1 MSWFRRPRQ
10 VAPPEA
16 PGPGSFS
23 LPEAQQSAVRTLR
36 NPKAKEQMHSVQ
48 KSLCALLVLTAS
60 LAFLYIHVWSPKP
73 YNTVNLRHRPDQSP
87 EQLLKDHLPLS
98 NKKYA
103 HIAFRVKEE
112 IFELLPKNSCKCTVE
127 PSMNLP
133 FQRQLFGQVYFLD
146 FATSFNPSELP
157 DINSKRAREYRNYWQ
172 RSRSPADQLLIVRAN
187 SPLEYPSQGVE
198 VRPLQTI
205 LIPGLSLQA
214 ADRALYRIN
223 LSATMGTFDV
233 AAEVEGV
240 KMEGE
245 GEMHLTLSGP
255 HLDNINR
262 QMQFIT
268 YTNTL
273 FHPNTA
279 DTVQFSTDGHQAV
292 FSIRIRHA
300 PTPRLYNPGSSSGG
314 GGGEYNISALVTIA
328 TKTFLRYDKLRI
340 MIDSVRKFY
349 PTVTII
355 IADDSQ
361 TPERVEG
368 PHIEQYF
375 MPFGKGWFAGRNLA
389 VSQVTT
395 KYVLWVDDDFIFT
408 PRTKVENL
416 VDVLEKTS
424 LDLVGGAVREITGYT
439 ATYRQQISVQPGN
452 EDGDCLRT
460 RQGYHHV
467 IEGFP
472 SCVVTDGVI
481 NFFLARTEKV
491 LQAGFDPRLS
501 RIGHLEFF
509 IDGLGMLHV
518 GSCSNV
524 VVDHASKIKLP
535 WLRTDSEKQYAKFR
549 YPNSSDNSILTKQR
563 LFYFK
568 NRFKC
573 MTGN

>member
-1 MSWFRRPRQ
+1 MR
-10 VAPPEA
+10 
-16 PGPGSFS
+16 
-23 LPEAQQSAVRTLR
+23 
-36 NPKAKEQMHSVQ
+36 SVQ

-60 LAFLYIHVWSPKP
+60 LAFLYLHVWSPKP
-73 YNTVNLRHRPDQSP
+73 YSVVDVRNRPDQMPS
-87 EQLLKDHLPLS
+87 QLLKDHLPLPD
-98 NKKYA
+98 KKYA
-103 HIAFRVKEE
+103 HIAFRIKEE
-112 IFELLPKNSCKCTVE
+112 IVELLPKNFCKCEVE
-127 PSMNLP
+127 ASLNLP
-133 FQRQLFGQVYFLD
+133 FQRQLFGQVYSLD
-146 FATSFNPSELP
+146 FATAFNPSELP
-157 DINSKRAREYRNYWQ
+157 DVNIKRAQEYRSYRR
-172 RSRSPADQLLIVRAN
+172 RSHSPADQLLIVRAN
-187 SPLEYPSQGVE
+187 SPLEYPVQGVE
-198 VRPLQTI
+198 VQPLRTI

-214 ADRALYRIN
+214 VDRALYRVD

-233 AAEVEGV
+233 AAEVEEV
-240 KMEGE
+240 KVEGE
-245 GEMHLTLSGP
+245 GEMRLSLSGP
-255 HLDNINR
+255 HLDNVNR

-279 DTVQFSTDGHQAV
+279 DTVQFSTDGHRAT
-292 FSIRIRHA
+292 FIIRIRHA
-300 PTPRLYNPGSSSGG
+300 PTPRLYHPGSSSGG
-314 GGGEYNISALVTIA
+314 AGEEYNVSALVTIA
-328 TKTFLRYDKLRI
+328 TKTFLRYDKLRT

-361 TPERVEG
+361 NPERVEG

-389 VSQVTT
+389 ISQVTT

-408 PRTKVENL
+408 PRTKVEKL

-439 ATYRQQISVQPGN
+439 TTYRQQISVQPGN

-481 NFFLARTEKV
+481 NFFLARTDKV
-491 LQAGFDPRLS
+491 LQVGFDPRLS
-501 RIGHLEFF
+501 RVAHLEFF
-509 IDGLGMLHV
+509 IDGLGVLHV

-535 WLRTDSEKQYAKFR
+535 WLKTDSEKQYAKFR
-549 YPNSSDNSILTKQR
+549 YPNSSDNSMTTKHS

-568 NRFKC
+568 NHFKC

>member
-1 MSWFRRPRQ
+1 M
-10 VAPPEA
+10 
-16 PGPGSFS
+16 
-23 LPEAQQSAVRTLR
+23 LL
-36 NPKAKEQMHSVQ
+36 VQ
-48 KSLCALLVLTAS
+48 KSFCVLLVLMAFVG
-60 LAFLYIHVWSPKP
+60 FLYLHVWSPKP
-73 YNTVNLRHRPDQSP
+73 YSTVDLRSRPDQVPS
-87 EQLLKDHLPLS
+87 QLLKDRLLLPD
-98 NKKYA
+98 KKYA
-103 HIAFRVKEE
+103 HIAFRIKEE
-112 IFELLPKNSCKCTVE
+112 ILELLPKNSCKCMVE

-133 FQRQLFGQVYFLD
+133 FQRQLFGQVYSLD
-146 FATSFNPSELP
+146 FATAFNPSELP
-157 DINSKRAREYRNYWQ
+157 DIHNKREKEYSSYRR
-172 RSRSPADQLLIVRAN
+172 RSHSPADQLLIVRAN
-187 SPLEYPSQGVE
+187 SPLEYPAQGVE

-214 ADRALYRIN
+214 DGRALFRVN

-240 KMEGE
+240 KVEGE
-245 GEMHLTLSGP
+245 GEMRLTLSGP
-255 HLDNINR
+255 RLDNVNR
-262 QMQFIT
+262 QMQFVT

-279 DTVQFSTDGHQAV
+279 DTVQFSTDGHQAT
-292 FSIRIRHA
+292 FIIRIRHA
-300 PTPRLYNPGSSSGG
+300 PTPRLYNPGSPSRGT
-314 GGGEYNISALVTIA
+314 EYNISALVTIA
-328 TKTFLRYDKLRI
+328 TKTFLRYDKLRT

-361 TPERVEG
+361 NPEHVEG
-368 PHIEQYF
+368 PHVEQYF

-389 VSQVTT
+389 ISQVTT

-408 PRTKVENL
+408 PRTKVEKL

-439 ATYRQQISVQPGN
+439 TTYRQQISVQPGN

-481 NFFLARTEKV
+481 NFFLARTDKV
-491 LQAGFDPRLS
+491 LQVGFDPRLS
-501 RIGHLEFF
+501 RVAHLEFF
-509 IDGLGMLHV
+509 IDGLGVLHV

-535 WLRTDSEKQYAKFR
+535 WLKTDSEKQYAKFR
-549 YPNSSDNSILTKQR
+549 YPNSSDNSMVTKHS

-568 NRFKC
+568 NRLKC

>member
-1 MSWFRRPRQ
+1 MVVEEDGATLSGGLRSSSASSGARMRP
-10 VAPPEA
+10 
-16 PGPGSFS
+16 
-23 LPEAQQSAVRTLR
+23 
-36 NPKAKEQMHSVQ
+36 VQ
-48 KSLCALLVLTAS
+48 KSLCALMVLTAS
-60 LAFLYIHVWSPKP
+60 LAFLYLHVWSPKP
-73 YNTVNLRHRPDQSP
+73 YTTVDLRHRADWVP
-87 EQLLKDHLPLS
+87 EQLLNDRLLVPD
-98 NKKYA
+98 KKYA
-103 HIAFRVKEE
+103 HIAFRIKEE
-112 IFELLPKNSCKCTVE
+112 IVELLPKNSCKCQVE

-133 FQRQLFGQVYFLD
+133 FQKQLFGHVYSLE
-146 FATSFNPSELP
+146 FANAFRPSELP
-157 DINSKRAREYRNYWQ
+157 EINSQREQEYRSYRQ
-172 RSRSPADQLLIVRAN
+172 RSQSPADQLLIVRAN
-187 SPLEYPSQGVE
+187 SPLEYPAQGVE

-214 ADRALYRIN
+214 TERTLYRVN
-223 LSATMGTFDV
+223 LTATMGTFDV

-240 KMEGE
+240 KVEGE
-245 GEMHLTLSGP
+245 GRMHLTLSASQ
-255 HLDNINR
+255 LDNLNR
-262 QMQFIT
+262 QMQFVT

-279 DTVQFSTDGHQAV
+279 DTVQFSTDEHHAS
-292 FSIRIRHA
+292 FIIRIRHA

-314 GGGEYNISALVTIA
+314 TNGEEYNISALVTIA
-328 TKTFLRYDKLRI
+328 TKTFLRYDKLRAL
-340 MIDSVRKFY
+340 IDSIRKFY

-355 IADDSQ
+355 IADDSLD
-361 TPERVEG
+361 TERVEG

-389 VSQVTT
+389 ISQVTT

-408 PRTKVENL
+408 PRTKVEKL

-439 ATYRQQISVQPGN
+439 TTYRQQISVQPGN

-460 RQGYHHV
+460 RQGYHHI

-472 SCVVTDGVI
+472 DCVVTDGVV

-491 LQAGFDPRLS
+491 LQVGFDPRLS
-501 RIGHLEFF
+501 RVAHLEFF
-509 IDGLGMLHV
+509 IDGLGILHV

-535 WLRTDSEKQYAKFR
+535 WLKTESEKQYAKFR
-549 YPNSSDNSILTKQR
+549 YPNSSDNSLNTKQS